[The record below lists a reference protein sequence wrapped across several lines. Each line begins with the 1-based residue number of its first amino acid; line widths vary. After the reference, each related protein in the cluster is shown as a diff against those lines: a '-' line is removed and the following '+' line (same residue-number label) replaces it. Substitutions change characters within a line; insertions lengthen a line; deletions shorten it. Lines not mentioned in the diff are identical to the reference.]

1 MRVRHR
7 RDATLYAAC
16 LLDATLTVHVPQV
29 AQWLR
34 ELRQK
39 PGWNRDKTPNDA
51 LRLINRIE
59 NLQYLIWR
67 ANLDKGSDYTEAI
80 RNDLAEYE
88 KCFYSATQLRES
100 DVLSR
105 KYLPLSKVLKNVKAW
120 AESKRRQEEIYE
132 AQRRKENPL
141 FVPVQFKGF

>member
-1 MRVRHR
+1 MAPRAAPEAWLEPRQDAERRFAAYQPHR
-7 RDATLYAAC
+7 EPAVSDR
-16 LLDATLTVHVPQV
+16 
-29 AQWLR
+29 
-34 ELRQK
+34 
-39 PGWNRDKTPNDA
+39 
-51 LRLINRIE
+51 
-59 NLQYLIWR
+59 R

-120 AESKRRQEEIYE
+120 AARRGGAGAWQPIG
-132 AQRRKENPL
+132 
-141 FVPVQFKGF
+141 VPAVSHSSREVNKLMRL